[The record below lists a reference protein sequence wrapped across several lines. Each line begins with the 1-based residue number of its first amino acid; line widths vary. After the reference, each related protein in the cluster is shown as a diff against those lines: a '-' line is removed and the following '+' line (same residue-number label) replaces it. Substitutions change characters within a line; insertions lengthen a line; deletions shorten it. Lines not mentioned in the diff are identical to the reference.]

1 MTCRAVGVEGRRW
14 RGFRYASSASVGE
27 GLGVSEG
34 RSAELQREIK
44 RVPRTS
50 EERGVRTHVERNSAV
65 PAAAGVPGVCRPF
78 PDPPVRGRAWQ
89 GGPKRVGFAGAGLLE
104 VAEPREGVPR
114 GVKRVPLGETQGGVF
129 ISHRFPWE
137 KSEGQW
143 SEGEPLGARRP

>member
-1 MTCRAVGVEGRRW
+1 MTCTAVGVEGRRW
-14 RGFRYASSASVGE
+14 RGFRYASSASVG
-27 GLGVSEG
+27 EG

-50 EERGVRTHVERNSAV
+50 EERGVRTHVERNSTV
-65 PAAAGVPGVCRPF
+65 PAAAGSRECAGLSPT
-78 PDPPVRGRAWQ
+78 PVRGHAWQ

-129 ISHRFPWE
+129 ISHRFLWE

>member
-1 MTCRAVGVEGRRW
+1 MRNCRERLNGCRAPPKKEGFAHTWKGTAPCQRP
-14 RGFRYASSASVGE
+14 RGSRECA
-27 GLGVSEG
+27 GLS
-34 RSAELQREIK
+34 
-44 RVPRTS
+44 PT
-50 EERGVRTHVERNSAV
+50 
-65 PAAAGVPGVCRPF
+65 
-78 PDPPVRGRAWQ
+78 PVRGHAWQ

-129 ISHRFPWE
+129 ISHCFPWE